1 MATSSHTG
9 AFIFGAVLGA
19 VAGAAVTLWLTPR
32 SGQEWRDEIFGRG
45 RVLQERVSSAGSEV
59 QTRSRDLLDQGRQK
73 VGMGMGTAPNGED
86 HVVGYSVPTA
96 ASEEPRVTVALPDT
110 DVPPEPPVTP
120 SEETEVLAEP
130 IRQPAPSEAPP
141 PDVSPSEETAETAEI
156 PTGTAGAGEA
166 TTDAAARKPESG

>member
-45 RVLQERVSSAGSEV
+45 RALQERVTSAGIEV

-73 VGMGMGTAPNGED
+73 IGMSTTPDGED

-96 ASEEPRVTVALPDT
+96 ASEEPRVSVPPPGT

-130 IRQPAPSEAPP
+130 IRQPAPGEAPP
-141 PDVSPSEETAETAEI
+141 PDVSPSEETAAMAEI
-156 PTGTAGAGEA
+156 PTGATVAGEA
-166 TTDAAARKPESG
+166 TKDAAARKPESG